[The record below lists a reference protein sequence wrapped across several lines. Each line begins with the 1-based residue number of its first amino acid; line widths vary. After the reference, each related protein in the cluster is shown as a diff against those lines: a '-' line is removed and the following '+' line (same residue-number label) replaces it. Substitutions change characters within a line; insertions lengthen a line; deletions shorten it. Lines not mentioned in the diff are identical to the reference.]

1 MVGSIPLG
9 TGQGLI
15 ATMFE
20 EEAVILQHGDHHLE
34 VEEPAVVLPPA
45 AEFEVWV
52 ITGYLTDDDEQ

>member
-1 MVGSIPLG
+1 
-9 TGQGLI
+9 
-15 ATMFE
+15 MFE